1 MDSRGTPA
9 NWRPS
14 AISGH
19 LLTTIRQLFPTLVLI
34 SGPSLPPQKIQPS
47 TQDRINPWITDKNMA
62 SRKFIPY
69 SQPKNIPD
77 SIITSYAQSKSI
89 SSSSSYLICPAEK
102 YTQFKFHLIW
112 PAKDH
117 TLFHPICPAEE
128 YNCLFALSRS
138 QHHGSSSL
146 WCRHPSSSPSC
157 PCSQYPAVTS
167 TGCSPCSPPLRV
179 TRLLLPAFRRFART
193 RDERAKPGPVYPS
206 RTVNIASLNKLVY
219 LTFDTKF
226 QT

>member
-1 MDSRGTPA
+1 MWDSWWILAVRRQTDG
-9 NWRPS
+9 
-14 AISGH
+14 
-19 LLTTIRQLFPTLVLI
+19 LLPFRVICWLLLGNFFPTLVLI
-34 SGPSLPPQKIQPS
+34 SGPSLPPQKIQHP

-89 SSSSSYLICPAEK
+89 SSSSSYLICPTEK
-102 YTQFKFHLIW
+102 YTQFKISPYMASQRPYLIFTSYGQPKTIPHFHS
-112 PAKDH
+112 
-117 TLFHPICPAEE
+117 ICPAEE

-157 PCSQYPAVTS
+157 PCS
-167 TGCSPCSPPLRV
+167 
-179 TRLLLPAFRRFART
+179 
-193 RDERAKPGPVYPS
+193 
-206 RTVNIASLNKLVY
+206 
-219 LTFDTKF
+219 
-226 QT
+226 

>member
-69 SQPKNIPD
+69 SQPKNVPD
-77 SIITSYAQSKSI
+77 SIITLYAQPKSI
-89 SSSSSYLICPAEK
+89 PSSR
-102 YTQFKFHLIW
+102 FHLIW

-117 TLFHPICPAEE
+117 TLFSPHMASQRPYPISSHMSSRRVQ
-128 YNCLFALSRS
+128 LFVR
-138 QHHGSSSL
+138 
-146 WCRHPSSSPSC
+146 
-157 PCSQYPAVTS
+157 AVTLTTSWFIFTLMS
-167 TGCSPCSPPLRV
+167 TSILITFMSMFIVPGRHFYRMFPLFSTTSGDPTPS
-179 TRLLLPAFRRFART
+179 TRLQEVR
-193 RDERAKPGPVYPS
+193 
-206 RTVNIASLNKLVY
+206 
-219 LTFDTKF
+219 
-226 QT
+226 

>member
-1 MDSRGTPA
+1 
-9 NWRPS
+9 
-14 AISGH
+14 
-19 LLTTIRQLFPTLVLI
+19 
-34 SGPSLPPQKIQPS
+34 
-47 TQDRINPWITDKNMA
+47 MA

-69 SQPKNIPD
+69 SQPKNIPS

-89 SSSSSYLICPAEK
+89 SSSSSYLICPTEK
-102 YTQFKFHLIW
+102 YTQFKISPYMASQRPYLIFTSYGQPKTIPYFIPYVQPKSTIVCSRCHAHNIMVHLHSDVDI
-112 PAKDH
+112 
-117 TLFHPICPAEE
+117 HP
-128 YNCLFALSRS
+128 
-138 QHHGSSSL
+138 HHL
-146 WCRHPSSSPSC
+146 HVHV
-157 PCSQYPAVTS
+157 SQYPAVTS

-179 TRLLLPAFRRFART
+179 TRLLLLAFRRFART

>member
-1 MDSRGTPA
+1 
-9 NWRPS
+9 
-14 AISGH
+14 
-19 LLTTIRQLFPTLVLI
+19 
-34 SGPSLPPQKIQPS
+34 
-47 TQDRINPWITDKNMA
+47 MA

-89 SSSSSYLICPAEK
+89 SSSSSHLICPAEK
-102 YTQFKFHLIW
+102 YTQFKFSPYMASQRPYLIFTSYGQPKTIPYFIPYVQPKSTIVCSRCHAHNIMVHLHSDVDI
-112 PAKDH
+112 
-117 TLFHPICPAEE
+117 HP
-128 YNCLFALSRS
+128 
-138 QHHGSSSL
+138 HHL
-146 WCRHPSSSPSC
+146 H
-157 PCSQYPAVTS
+157 VHVHS
-167 TGCSPCSPPLRV
+167 TRPFVSTECSPCLPPRQLLRV
-179 TRLLLPAFRRFART
+179 TQLLLPAFRRFART